1 MVSKPSGLAARYLSP
16 VLAYSRFVRE
26 KYTYIIL
33 STLVIAVVVGLFTA
47 SPGVYIR
54 QFNTPLIVIMIAA
67 MGFTI
72 TFKSLVTAAR
82 DWKGFS
88 FGLVLNFLFA
98 PFLCWALAQLFLS
111 SHTDLATG
119 LILIGVVPCAGMAM
133 VWAGLL
139 KGDVPL
145 ATVINAA
152 TMILAPFLIPLL
164 MSLFAGTFVNISTW
178 GMFKNLVFTV
188 LFPVLGG
195 VILREL
201 VGRRVNIHKYLPAMP
216 AVSATM
222 AVLLMF
228 MAINTSISPV
238 IKNVGLIAPL
248 VISTILI
255 FPVLFVVAYLVS
267 LMLFPRGKNIAITY
281 SSGMKN
287 LPIAIGIAAM
297 SFKGLEMLPVAVGFA
312 FQMLTAVTFYQLFR
326 RVISLRVV
334 DVSKLLP
341 NSNCKECGEP
351 HCVAFAAKL
360 VDGEIELTRCSP
372 LLSGRYEEKRQKLVE
387 LLQNARR

>member
-1 MVSKPSGLAARYLSP
+1 MKTIT
-16 VLAYSRFVRE
+16 AYAKFIRE

-33 STLVIAVVVGLFTA
+33 TTLVIAVVVGLFTP
-47 SPGVYIR
+47 SPGQALR
-54 QFNTPLIVIMIAA
+54 QANTPLIIIMIAA

-72 TFKSLVTAAR
+72 TFKSLGAAAR

-98 PFLCWALAQLFLS
+98 PFLCWILARIFLS
-111 SHTDLATG
+111 AHTDLATG
-119 LILIGVVPCAGMAM
+119 LILIGVVPCAGMAL

-152 TMILAPFLIPLL
+152 TMLLAPFLIPLL
-164 MSLFAGTFVNISTW
+164 MLLFAGTFVTVNTW
-178 GMFKNLVFTV
+178 GLFQQLIYTV

-201 VGRRVNIHKYLPAMP
+201 LERRVNVQKYLPVMP
-216 AVSATM
+216 AISATM

-228 MAINTSISPV
+228 MAINTNISP
-238 IKNVGLIAPL
+238 IMRNVELIAPL

-255 FPVLFVVAYLVS
+255 FPILFIVAYLVS
-267 LMLFPRGKNIAITY
+267 LKLFPRGKNIAITY

-326 RVISLRVV
+326 RATTE
-334 DVSKLLP
+334 
-341 NSNCKECGEP
+341 KE
-351 HCVAFAAKL
+351 
-360 VDGEIELTRCSP
+360 
-372 LLSGRYEEKRQKLVE
+372 RQ
-387 LLQNARR
+387 

>member
-1 MVSKPSGLAARYLSP
+1 MTTT
-16 VLAYSRFVRE
+16 LAYAKFVRE

-33 STLVIAVVVGLFTA
+33 TTLAIAVVVGLFTS
-47 SPGVYIR
+47 SPGVHIR
-54 QFNTPLIVIMIAA
+54 QFNTPVIVIMIAA

-72 TFKSLVTAAR
+72 TFKSLAMAIR

-88 FGLVLNFLFA
+88 IGLVLSFLFA
-98 PFLCWALAQLFLS
+98 PFLCWLLARIFLS
-111 SHTDLATG
+111 AHTDLATG
-119 LILIGVVPCAGMAM
+119 LILIGVVPCAGMAL

-145 ATVINAA
+145 ATIINAA

-164 MSLFAGTFVNISTW
+164 MTLFAGTFVAVNTW
-178 GMFKNLVFTV
+178 GMFQQLIYTV
-188 LFPVLGG
+188 LLPVLGG

-201 VGRRVNIHKYLPAMP
+201 LGRRVNVQKYLPIMP
-216 AVSATM
+216 AISATM

-228 MAINTSISPV
+228 MAINTNISP
-238 IKNVGLIAPL
+238 IMKNVGLLAPL

-255 FPVLFVVAYLVS
+255 FPVLFIVAYLVS
-267 LMLFPRGKNIAITY
+267 LKFFPRGKNIAITY

-312 FQMLTAVTFYQLFR
+312 FQMLTAVSFYQLFR
-326 RVISLRVV
+326 RGS
-334 DVSKLLP
+334 
-341 NSNCKECGEP
+341 
-351 HCVAFAAKL
+351 AA
-360 VDGEIELTRCSP
+360 
-372 LLSGRYEEKRQKLVE
+372 
-387 LLQNARR
+387 

>member
-1 MVSKPSGLAARYLSP
+1 MKAVVNYAK
-16 VLAYSRFVRE
+16 FVRE

-33 STLVIAVVVGLFTA
+33 STLVIAVIVGLFTS

-54 QFNTPLIVIMIAA
+54 HANTPLIVIMIGA

-72 TFKSLVTAAR
+72 TFKSLGAAAR

-98 PFLCWALAQLFLS
+98 PFLCWLLARLFLS
-111 SHTDLATG
+111 AHSDLATG
-119 LILIGVVPCAGMAM
+119 LILIGVVPCAGMAL

-164 MSLFAGTFVNISTW
+164 MSLFAGTLVTINTW
-178 GMFKNLVFTV
+178 GMFRQLIYTL

-195 VILREL
+195 VVLREIIE
-201 VGRRVNIHKYLPAMP
+201 RRVNVQKYLPVMP
-216 AVSATM
+216 AISATM

-228 MAINTSISPV
+228 MAINTNISP
-238 IKNVGLIAPL
+238 IMKNMGLVPPL
-248 VISTILI
+248 VVSTILI
-255 FPVLFVVAYLVS
+255 FPILFLVAYLVS
-267 LMLFPRGKNIAITY
+267 IKLFPRGKNIAITY

-326 RVISLRVV
+326 RRVTQ
-334 DVSKLLP
+334 SERK
-341 NSNCKECGEP
+341 
-351 HCVAFAAKL
+351 
-360 VDGEIELTRCSP
+360 
-372 LLSGRYEEKRQKLVE
+372 
-387 LLQNARR
+387 

>member
-1 MVSKPSGLAARYLSP
+1 MKTIT
-16 VLAYSRFVRE
+16 AYAKFIRE

-33 STLVIAVVVGLFTA
+33 TTLVIAVVVGLFTA

-72 TFKSLVTAAR
+72 TFKSLGAAVR

-98 PFLCWALAQLFLS
+98 PFLCWILAQIFLS

-119 LILIGVVPCAGMAM
+119 LILIGVVPCAGMAL

-152 TMILAPFLIPLL
+152 TMLLAPFLIPLL
-164 MSLFAGTFVNISTW
+164 MLLFAGTFVTVNTW
-178 GMFKNLVFTV
+178 ALFQQLIYTV

-195 VILREL
+195 VILRDLLE
-201 VGRRVNIHKYLPAMP
+201 RRINVQKYLPVMP
-216 AVSATM
+216 AISATM

-228 MAINTSISPV
+228 MAINTNISP
-238 IKNVGLIAPL
+238 IMKNAGLIAPL

-255 FPVLFVVAYLVS
+255 FPILFLVAYLVS
-267 LMLFPRGKNIAITY
+267 IKLFPRGKNIAITY

-326 RVISLRVV
+326 R
-334 DVSKLLP
+334 
-341 NSNCKECGEP
+341 G
-351 HCVAFAAKL
+351 
-360 VDGEIELTRCSP
+360 TT
-372 LLSGRYEEKRQKLVE
+372 EKARQ
-387 LLQNARR
+387 

>member
-1 MVSKPSGLAARYLSP
+1 MKAIMNYAK
-16 VLAYSRFVRE
+16 FVRE
-26 KYTYIIL
+26 YYTHIIIT
-33 STLVIAVVVGLFTA
+33 TLIIGVIVGLFTP

-54 QFNTPLIVIMIAA
+54 QFNTPLIIIMIAA

-72 TFKSLVTAAR
+72 TFRSLGTATK

-98 PFLCWALAQLFLS
+98 PFLCWLLALLFLS
-111 SHTDLATG
+111 GHSDLATG
-119 LILIGVVPCAGMAM
+119 LILIGVVPCAGMAL

-164 MSLFAGTFVNISTW
+164 MSLFAGTFVTVNTW
-178 GMFKNLVFTV
+178 GMFRQLIYTV
-188 LFPVLGG
+188 LLPVLGG
-195 VILREL
+195 IALREL
-201 VGRRVNIHKYLPAMP
+201 LERQVNVQKYLPVMP
-216 AVSATM
+216 AISATM

-228 MAINTSISPV
+228 MAINTNISP
-238 IKNVGLIAPL
+238 IMKNIRLIAPL
-248 VISTILI
+248 VISTVLI
-255 FPVLFVVAYLVS
+255 FPALFVVAYLVS
-267 LMLFPRGKNIAITY
+267 IKLFSKGKNIAITY

-297 SFKGLEMLPVAVGFA
+297 SFGKLEMLPVAVGFA

-326 RVISLRVV
+326 RTE
-334 DVSKLLP
+334 
-341 NSNCKECGEP
+341 KE
-351 HCVAFAAKL
+351 
-360 VDGEIELTRCSP
+360 R
-372 LLSGRYEEKRQKLVE
+372 
-387 LLQNARR
+387 

>member
-1 MVSKPSGLAARYLSP
+1 MLLSYAKFMRERY
-16 VLAYSRFVRE
+16 AYV
-26 KYTYIIL
+26 II
-33 STLVIAVVVGLFTA
+33 STLILGIGVGFFTA
-47 SPGVYIR
+47 LPGLIIR
-54 QFNTPLIVIMIAA
+54 AFSTPLIVIMIGA

-72 TFKSLVTAAR
+72 TFRSLGAAVK
-82 DWKGFS
+82 DWEGFS

-98 PFLCWALAQLFLS
+98 PFLCWLLALLFLAG
-111 SHTDLATG
+111 HTDLATG
-119 LILIGVVPCAGMAM
+119 LILIGVVPCAGMAL

-164 MSLFAGTFVNISTW
+164 MSLFAGTFVTINTW
-178 GMFKNLVFTV
+178 GMFRQLIYTV

-195 VILREL
+195 VALREL
-201 VGRRVNIHKYLPAMP
+201 LEKRVNIQEYLPVMP
-216 AVSATM
+216 AISATM

-228 MAINTSISPV
+228 MAINTNISP
-238 IKNVGLIAPL
+238 IMKNIGLIAPL
-248 VISTILI
+248 VISTIPI

-267 LMLFPRGKNIAITY
+267 IKLFSKGKNIAITY

-312 FQMLTAVTFYQLFR
+312 FQMLTAVGFYQFFM
-326 RVISLRVV
+326 
-334 DVSKLLP
+334 K
-341 NSNCKECGEP
+341 
-351 HCVAFAAKL
+351 
-360 VDGEIELTRCSP
+360 T
-372 LLSGRYEEKRQKLVE
+372 QKYPPKG
-387 LLQNARR
+387 

>member
-1 MVSKPSGLAARYLSP
+1 MTYA
-16 VLAYSRFVRE
+16 RFVRE
-26 KYTYIIL
+26 KYTYIIIT
-33 STLVIAVVVGLFTA
+33 TLVIAVVVGLFTA
-47 SPGVYIR
+47 SPGVHIR
-54 QFNTPLIVIMIAA
+54 QANTPLIVIMIAA

-72 TFKSLVTAAR
+72 TFKSLGMAIR

-88 FGLVLNFLFA
+88 IGLVLNFLFA
-98 PFLCWALAQLFLS
+98 PFLCWLLARLFLS

-119 LILIGVVPCAGMAM
+119 LILIGVVPCAGMAL

-164 MSLFAGTFVNISTW
+164 MSLFAGTFVTVNTW
-178 GMFKNLVFTV
+178 GMFQQLIYAV
-188 LFPVLGG
+188 LLPVLAG
-195 VILREL
+195 VALREL
-201 VGRRVNIHKYLPAMP
+201 LERRVNIQKYLPIMP

-228 MAINTSISPV
+228 MAINTNISP
-238 IKNVGLIAPL
+238 IMKNVGLISPL

-255 FPVLFVVAYLVS
+255 FPILFIVAYLVS
-267 LMLFPRGKNIAITY
+267 IKFFPRGKNIAITY

-312 FQMLTAVTFYQLFR
+312 FQMLTAVSFYQLFR
-326 RVISLRVV
+326 RGS
-334 DVSKLLP
+334 
-341 NSNCKECGEP
+341 
-351 HCVAFAAKL
+351 AA
-360 VDGEIELTRCSP
+360 
-372 LLSGRYEEKRQKLVE
+372 
-387 LLQNARR
+387 